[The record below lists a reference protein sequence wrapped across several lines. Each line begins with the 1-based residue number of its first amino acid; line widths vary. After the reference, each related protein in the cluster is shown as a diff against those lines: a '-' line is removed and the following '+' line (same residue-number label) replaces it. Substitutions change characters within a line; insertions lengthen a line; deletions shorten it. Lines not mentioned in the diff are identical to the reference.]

1 MSLQTHKVVFTGRA
15 GTYFGIW
22 IVNLLLTILT
32 IGIYSAWAKV
42 RTQRYLYQNTSI
54 DGRPFDYHATGLQ
67 ILIGRIIVVLGI
79 VGFSLL
85 SAVPLLGAFL
95 GLGLI
100 FLLPWLF
107 NRSLVFNARVTSFS
121 GLRFNFE
128 GGYWRAFRVY
138 ILYPF
143 LSLFTLYL
151 AFPFVARA
159 IRAHVVGGHRFGT
172 ARFGFESGIGPF
184 YRAFLLAGVWAVGV
198 GLVTVAILVALAG
211 PIGPGAFDPASGAQT
226 PGQILL
232 GLIPLVIL
240 VVAILPAG
248 FIYQA
253 FIRNAVFAGASLE
266 GGHSFASDIAPLRLV
281 WIGVTNALAVVA
293 SLGLL
298 LPWSRIR
305 MIAYLAEHTHIAV
318 NGSLDTFTADEARR
332 VGAIGEAYADIEGID
347 VGLPV

>member
-1 MSLQTHKVVFTGRA
+1 MGLQSHKVVFTGKA

-67 ILIGRIIVVLGI
+67 ILIGRLIVVAGF
-79 VGFSLL
+79 VAFSLL
-85 SAVPLLGAFL
+85 SAVPLLGVLL
-95 GLGLI
+95 GVGLI
-100 FLLPWLF
+100 FLIPWLF
-107 NRSLVFNARVTSFS
+107 NRSLTFNARVTSFS

-128 GGYWRAFRVY
+128 GDYWRAFRVY

-159 IRAHVVGGHRFGT
+159 IRGYVVSGHRFGT
-172 ARFGFESGIGPF
+172 ARFAFESGIGPF
-184 YRAFLLAGVWAVGV
+184 YKAFLLAGVWAVGV
-198 GLVTVAILVALAG
+198 ALVALAILIPIIG
-211 PIGPGAFDPASGAQT
+211 PVEPGAFGPAAEPSPAK
-226 PGQILL
+226 LL
-232 GLIPLVIL
+232 PGLIPLIIL
-240 VVAILPAG
+240 IVAVLPAG

-253 FIRNAVFAGASLE
+253 FIRNAVFAGSTLE
-266 GGHSFASDIAPLRLV
+266 GGHAFASDIAPLRLV

-298 LPWSRIR
+298 LPWTRIR
-305 MIAYLAEHTHIAV
+305 MIAYLADHTHIAV
-318 NGSLDTFTADEARR
+318 NGSLDTFTAAETER
-332 VGAIGEAYADIEGID
+332 VGAIGDAYADIEGID